1 MHFRSS
7 FARGSILILGLTV
20 GLGSVAG
27 CGRYSINNL
36 RSVKAFKDGTEAYKK
51 SDFAKAAQQFEESI
65 SYLGDQGIVYFYLA
79 NSYDQ
84 QFKPSHKGEPANDE
98 FMKKAVE
105 NYQKAI
111 DKLSGAPSPD
121 PKVQEAN
128 DKFKR
133 YSYEYMI
140 AAYGPDKLD
149 DFAKAEPIA
158 LKLIEL
164 TPNDPVNYQAL
175 GKLYEDQGRYDEA
188 EVQFKKSVEAKPSE
202 PGVYT
207 AIAGFYNRQGKFDET
222 MRALESRTKYE
233 PNNPEAYHYMATFYQ
248 DKVARDFGL
257 PPAQKKAYILKGI
270 EVEDKALALNPNY
283 IEAMIYKG
291 IILRQQATVEKDP
304 AVQKR
309 LVEEADQLRN
319 KALDMQKKGSAGA
332 GK

>member
-51 SDFAKAAQQFEESI
+51 SAFAEAAKHFEESI
-65 SYLGDQGIVYFYLA
+65 QYNGDQGIVYFYLA

-84 QFKPSHKGEPANDE
+84 MFKPSHKGEPENDGY
-98 FMKKAVE
+98 MQKAVE

-111 DKLSGAPSPD
+111 DKLTGTT
-121 PKVQEAN
+121 EA
-128 DKFKR
+128 DEKFRR

-158 LKLIEL
+158 KKLIEM

-188 EVQFKKSVEAKPSE
+188 EEQFKKSVEAKPTD
-202 PGVYT
+202 PAVYT
-207 AIAGFYNRQGKFDET
+207 AIAGYYNRQGKFDET
-222 MRALESRTKYE
+222 MAALEQRTKYE

-248 DKVARDFGL
+248 DKVQKDFRL
-257 PPAQKKAYILKGI
+257 TPVQKKAYIMKGL
-270 EVEDKALALNPNY
+270 ETEDKALALNPNY

-291 IILRQQATVEKDP
+291 ILLRQQATVEKDP

-309 LVEEADQLRN
+309 LVDEAEKLRN
-319 KALDMQKKGSAGA
+319 KALDMQKKASAG
-332 GK
+332 K